1 MHCPASYRCRHG
13 FTLVEILVVVGIIVA
28 LAALIVPLSR
38 SFIAKSRQASC
49 LGNLRQI
56 GIGIE
61 SYLQDHND
69 TMPNLEAGR
78 QSRSDDL
85 PVMDNTLNEYLSSED
100 VFHCPE
106 DKVHFKASGSSYLWN
121 STQSSRNKNR
131 LVFFN
136 VSGDS
141 SRIPLVTDK
150 EGWHPGET
158 SVNILYADYSAT
170 KEFKFLTSP

>member
-1 MHCPASYRCRHG
+1 MSHPASYRCRRG

-28 LAALIVPLSR
+28 IAALIVPLSR
-38 SFIAKSRQASC
+38 SFIAKSRQAAC
-49 LGNLRQI
+49 LSNLKQI
-56 GIGIE
+56 GIAIE

-78 QSRSDDL
+78 QSRNEDL
-85 PVMDNTLNEYLSSED
+85 PVMENTLSDYLSSED

-121 STQSSRNKNR
+121 STQSGRNKHR

-136 VSGDS
+136 ITGDS
-141 SRIPLVTDK
+141 SRIPLVSDK
-150 EGWHPGET
+150 EGWHPGEN
-158 SVNILYADYSAT
+158 SVNILYADYSAS
-170 KEFKFLTSP
+170 KEFKFRTSP

>member
-1 MHCPASYRCRHG
+1 MHLRVPYRYRHG
-13 FTLVEILVVVGIIVA
+13 FTLVEILVVVGIIAA

-106 DKVHFKASGSSYLWN
+106 DKVHFQASGSSYLWN
-121 STQSSRNKNR
+121 STQSGRNKNR